1 MSGGIANARLGAKD
15 IVKLDAFLG
24 TVKMFMDKNHA
35 DPSDNAP
42 YSGRSIKAMY
52 TVNDS
57 GGALA
62 PATGVV
68 MKSGALNKI
77 GGASGAN
84 TRCDGII
91 DPFLSGNVAA
101 GEYCWIIVEGPVDVE
116 IGSGNIAA
124 NAVVQSIASGKF
136 AGGTA
141 GTNPVGHAGIAEEA
155 ANDGSRARIMFNSP
169 FGINKC

>member
-1 MSGGIANARLGAKD
+1 MSGGISNARLGRKD
-15 IVKLDAFLG
+15 VVKDDSYLG
-24 TVKMFMDKNHA
+24 ATKCFMDKDHA
-35 DPSDNAP
+35 DPDAVKP
-42 YSGRSIKAMY
+42 LSGRSIMAMY
-52 TVNDS
+52 TKNSS

-68 MKSGALNKI
+68 MKSGALNTI

-91 DPFLSGNVAA
+91 DPFLTANVAD
-101 GEYCWIIVEGPVDVE
+101 GEYCWIIIKGPVDVE

-124 NAVVQSIASGKF
+124 NAVVQSIAAGKF

-155 ANDGSRARIMFNSP
+155 ANDGSRARILFNSP
-169 FGINKC
+169 FGINN